1 MATNNVRRPSA
12 GRVRPHTRG
21 LQHKVVLVAITVLV
35 LAPLAWATRTQLK
48 PGWNMFS
55 AQQDVE
61 VGQQTSLDAQRQL
74 PMLNNS
80 RADNYLN
87 NLGRNLAAHAPGEKY
102 PYQFKVVN
110 DRSINAFAL
119 PGGPVYINRGVIE
132 AADNEAQ
139 LAGVIAHEISHVAL
153 RHGTN
158 QASKAYVAQVPL
170 AILGGVLGSNS
181 TGAMLAQIGAG
192 FATNSLLLKY
202 SRTAETQADTM
213 GTQIL
218 YDSGYDERAMAQ
230 FFEKIMAQDK
240 GGQPVQFFSNHPNPD
255 NRIERVNQE
264 ITNLGGL
271 PSGFKTDSREFQDI
285 KRYVLS
291 LAGPPAQG
299 STQILPGDTGSGSG
313 GQSTTA
319 GLQILAASYG
329 ARDRFNDVR
338 QRLQSRVQNDRLN
351 LQVTNSSMGG
361 DPIGEPKTLLIRYQW
376 AGRTYDVA
384 VPENQWLSIP
394 TEQQQTQTTAP
405 GGTQPQWPSDR
416 FQAVENSVF
425 RIQYPDNWQA
435 HGQGDVAMTIAPDRG
450 LVSDGQGKQALAY
463 GVIVNIFEPYS
474 ASQYQQQLQP
484 EGYGQPSG
492 MSLEEATDR
501 LMQELRRSNQT
512 MRIIRSP
519 ESIRVDGQRALS
531 TDLSNESP
539 LGGRETDWLVTVQR
553 PEGLLFFVF
562 VAPDRDFLNYNHT
575 FRVMLDSV
583 RFRSGS
589 VTDYNS
595 GQVSGTGHFQWQGIV
610 DGSDNIRL
618 RGSYVDMTH
627 LTSGQVQQATYQLS
641 APLPLRPVQ
650 VSLRKVRGRGQVRLL
665 EQPTASNNYTAVV
678 QVNDEGES
686 GNAWYEFTLD
696 W

>member
-1 MATNNVRRPSA
+1 MATNDVGRRSA
-12 GRVRPHTRG
+12 GRVRPHARG
-21 LQHKVVLVAITVLV
+21 LQHKVALVAIVVLV
-35 LAPLAWATRTQLK
+35 LAPLAWANRTQLR

-61 VGQQTSLDAQRQL
+61 VGQQTSRDAERQL

-80 RADNYLN
+80 RVDNYLN
-87 NLGRNLAAHAPGEKY
+87 NLGRTLAAHAPGERY

-110 DRSINAFAL
+110 DRAINAFAL

-139 LAGVIAHEISHVAL
+139 LAGVIAHETSHVAL

-181 TGAMLAQIGAG
+181 TGALLAQLGAG

-202 SRTAETQADTM
+202 SRTAESQADMM

-218 YDSGYDERAMAQ
+218 YDSGYDARALAQ
-230 FFEKIMAQDK
+230 FLEKIQAQDK
-240 GGQPVQFFSNHPNPD
+240 GGRPVEFFSNHPSPD

-264 ITNLGGL
+264 IDNLGGS
-271 PSGFKTDSREFQDI
+271 PRGSKTDSREFQDI

-291 LAGPPAQG
+291 LAGPPGKG
-299 STQILPGDTGSGSG
+299 STQILQGGTGSSDSG
-313 GQSTTA
+313 QGTTT
-319 GLQILAASYG
+319 GLRILAASYG
-329 ARDRFNDVR
+329 AKDRFADVR

-361 DPIGEPKTLLIRYQW
+361 DPIGEPKTLRIRYEW
-376 AGRTYDVA
+376 AGRTYDVV
-384 VPENQWLSIP
+384 VPENQWVSIP
-394 TEQQQTQTTAP
+394 TEQQQTETTAP
-405 GGTQPQWPSDR
+405 GGTQPEWPSDR
-416 FQAVENSVF
+416 FRVFENSVL
-425 RIQYPDNWQA
+425 RIQHPDNWQA
-435 HGQGDVAMTIAPDRG
+435 YGQGDVAMTIAPDKGMTEDGRG
-450 LVSDGQGKQALAY
+450 NRALAY
-463 GVIVNIFEPYS
+463 GVIVNIYEPHLDR
-474 ASQYQQQLQP
+474 QNQQQLQP

-492 MSLEEATDR
+492 TSLQDATDR
-501 LMQELRRSNQT
+501 LVEELRHSNQT
-512 MRIIRSP
+512 MRIIRYH
-519 ESIRVDGQRALS
+519 EDIRIDGQRALS

-583 RFRSGS
+583 RFR
-589 VTDYNS
+589 
-595 GQVSGTGHFQWQGIV
+595 Q
-610 DGSDNIRL
+610 
-618 RGSYVDMTH
+618 
-627 LTSGQVQQATYQLS
+627 
-641 APLPLRPVQ
+641 
-650 VSLRKVRGRGQVRLL
+650 
-665 EQPTASNNYTAVV
+665 
-678 QVNDEGES
+678 
-686 GNAWYEFTLD
+686 
-696 W
+696 